1 MTGTSIESATY
12 QKVVYY
18 KSGEIHITRRDT
30 GRRDGKEHQM
40 GKKEKLKETRNLS
53 QDHLDSGDK
62 RL

>member
-18 KSGEIHITRRDT
+18 KSGEIHITSRET

-40 GKKEKLKETRNLS
+40 GKKKS
-53 QDHLDSGDK
+53 
-62 RL
+62 